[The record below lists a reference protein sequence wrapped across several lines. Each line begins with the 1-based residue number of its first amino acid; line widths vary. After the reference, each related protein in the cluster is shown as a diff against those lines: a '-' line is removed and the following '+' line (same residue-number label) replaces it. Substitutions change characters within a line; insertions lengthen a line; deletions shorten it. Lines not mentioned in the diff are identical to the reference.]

1 VSVRLAEDRVF
12 GAVVFG
18 DGVFGDG
25 VFGAGVFGAG
35 VFGAGVFGAGVFG
48 AGEGELGGGWPAR
61 CRRLRPLKTTSRYPK
76 EMSHRP
82 AELGPWSTTP

>member
-1 VSVRLAEDRVF
+1 VSVRLAEDRVFGAVVFGAVVFGAVVFGAVVF

-25 VFGAGVFGAG
+25 VFGD
-35 VFGAGVFGAGVFG
+35 
-48 AGEGELGGGWPAR
+48 GESELGGGWPAR